1 MPKISQSI
9 EKSVLSR
16 IYGRGRGS
24 VVSPSDFLDLGSRGG
39 VDLALSRLTKKGILR
54 RVDRGVY
61 GYPEKSR
68 LIGELSP
75 RPEEVA
81 KALARR
87 GNRRLLPSGAY
98 AANLLGF
105 TEQVPVK
112 VEYLTDGP
120 TRRVMIRKLPVTL
133 KQTTPAR
140 LATAGRVS
148 GTVAQALRFLRKERV
163 DDAVVEKLRKRLSE
177 DDKKQLLQDIPLVPA
192 WVGETFR
199 RVAEPGEKQ

>member
-1 MPKISQSI
+1 MHFP
-9 EKSVLSR
+9 LR
-16 IYGRGRGS
+16 TLGRTLHPPNN
-24 VVSPSDFLDLGSRGG
+24 VALPLTDTTHPSCAKYLYLNCHK
-39 VDLALSRLTKKGILR
+39 APSRLTKKGILR

-87 GNRRLLPSGAY
+87 GSRRLLPSGAC

-105 TEQVPVK
+105 TEQVPGK
-112 VEYLTDGP
+112 VEYLSDGP
-120 TRRVMIRKLPVTL
+120 TRRVMIRKLPVAL

-163 DDAVVEKLRKRLSE
+163 DDAIIEKLRKRLSE
-177 DDKKQLLQDIPLVPA
+177 DDKKQLLRDIPLVPA
-192 WVGETFR
+192 WVAETFR
-199 RVAEPGEKQ
+199 RVAEPGAKQ

>member
-24 VVSPSDFLDLGSRGG
+24 VVSPNDFLDLGSRGA

-87 GNRRLLPSGAY
+87 GSRRLLPSGAY

-163 DDAVVEKLRKRLSE
+163 DDAIVEKLRQRLSE
-177 DDKKQLLQDIPLVPA
+177 DDKKQLLRDIPLVPA

>member
-105 TEQVPVK
+105 TEQVPFK

-163 DDAVVEKLRKRLSE
+163 DDAIVEKLRKRLSE
-177 DDKKQLLQDIPLVPA
+177 DDKKQLLRDIPLVPA

>member
-16 IYGRGRGS
+16 VYGRGRGS
-24 VVSPSDFLDLGSRGG
+24 VVSPNDFLDLGSRGA

-163 DDAVVEKLRKRLSE
+163 DDAIVEKLRKRLSE
-177 DDKKQLLQDIPLVPA
+177 DDKKQLLRDIPLVPA

>member
-9 EKSVLSR
+9 EKLVLSR

-163 DDAVVEKLRKRLSE
+163 DDAIVEKLRKRLSE
-177 DDKKQLLQDIPLVPA
+177 DDKKQLLRDIPLVPA